1 MKLLFLVCFSL
12 LLCTNN
18 LVAQAN
24 LGKKMLEDYKQADVQ
39 SYCWTKHGYS
49 SNDEKYPKEWDKQ
62 SAIFLRYEKKY
73 EIRFVKA
80 VAYVSGAKMHVSYI
94 SHYRIKILDE
104 AALEYFS
111 EVYYSSGA
119 HGGYTMYEDTRDK
132 EFLNIKIIKPSGKE
146 IVVDE
151 KEIIEDEDGQ
161 RKVAVPNLEVG
172 DVLDYALYTH
182 DLATSFFYG
191 VIDDYTLNRAYPI
204 KDFNYTV
211 VTDEDWDVQ
220 FTSGQHEIKLSEK
233 RLNKSCYEF
242 SIKKENVEKINST
255 RWNYYYQT
263 GPYIRMYV
271 GYSDNNMILR
281 TKKGDQLHT
290 SSLKSED
297 IIEQYRAYYEK
308 NKRAGNEYS
317 AFKGYLKRKYK
328 KEEVPQI
335 KVLEELYYYMRHH
348 FINKH
353 YVYDR
358 YYGGDA
364 NSFRKVSNL
373 EFTGH
378 IIYALRKLKIPYDIV
393 VVVGRQSGDIEDVIN
408 KNQTD
413 YLIRAKL
420 DNSKVY
426 FYRPNPYTRFNHFP
440 FEIENAEGFV
450 VEAESQKGS
459 KLVTKKALLPASDYK
474 TNISKHE
481 TEVSFKEGD
490 MMVLRANSKVM
501 HTGHQIESYQYD
513 VVNWMDM
520 IWKENELYKT
530 KMWGHPSKDKSEDM
544 KNYMQAQEDQREA
557 AMESIA
563 KSHFDL
569 EGDNTKL
576 IAYEGLT
583 TANTIDEK
591 SLEYTFDCELSEL
604 VKKVGPNYVI
614 KAGRLVGGQLIL
626 SEEEMEREV
635 DVHMNFPRGYEY
647 VINITI
653 PEGYEVKGLSNFTN
667 DIDNET
673 GILKSEASLKGN
685 VLTITFNKYYKN
697 NYEPVKNWDK
707 MKAFLIP
714 GGEFLTKEIL
724 LKKKRS

>member
-1 MKLLFLVCFSL
+1 MKILFLVCFSFFLCQMDLSAQEDLSDL
-12 LLCTNN
+12 L
-18 LVAQAN
+18 
-24 LGKKMLEDYKQADVQ
+24 LEDYEQEDVQ
-39 SYCWTKHGYS
+39 TYCWDLHGYS
-49 SNDEKYPKEWDKQ
+49 TDDENYPEDWNNQ
-62 SAIFLRYEKKY
+62 SAIFLRYERKY
-73 EIRFVKA
+73 EIRFIKA
-80 VAYVSGAKMHVSYI
+80 ISYVSGAKMHVSYI

-104 AALEYFS
+104 AALERFS
-111 EVYYSSGA
+111 EVYYVGGA
-119 HGGYTMYEDTRDK
+119 HGGYNMYDDTRDK
-132 EFLNIKIIKPSGKE
+132 EFMNIKIIKPDGKE
-146 IVVDE
+146 IVVGN
-151 KEIIEDEDGQ
+151 KEIIEDDDGQ

-172 DVLDYALYTH
+172 DILDYALYTH

-191 VIDDYTLNRAYPI
+191 VIDEFTLNRAYPI
-204 KDFNYTV
+204 KDFNYSV
-211 VTDEDWDVQ
+211 ITDEDWDVQ
-220 FTSGQHEIKLSEK
+220 FTSGQHEITLSEK
-233 RLNKSCYEF
+233 ELGAEAFEF
-242 SIKKENVEKINST
+242 SIHKENVEKINST

-271 GYSDNNMILR
+271 GYSDNNMVLR
-281 TKKGDQLHT
+281 KEKGDQLHT

-297 IIEQYRAYYEK
+297 IIDQYKAYYEK
-308 NKRAGNEYS
+308 SRSAANEYA
-317 AFKGYLKRKYK
+317 AFRGYLKRKYK
-328 KEEVPQI
+328 KEEVPQV

-348 FINKH
+348 FTNKH

-358 YYGGDA
+358 YYGDA
-364 NSFRKVSNL
+364 NSFRKLSNL

-393 VVVGRQSGDIEDVIN
+393 VVVGRQSGNIEDVIN

-420 DNSKVY
+420 ESSNIY
-426 FYRPNPYTRFNHFP
+426 FYRPHPYTRFNHFP
-440 FEIENAEGFV
+440 YEIENAEGYV
-450 VEAESQKGS
+450 VEAETQRGR
-459 KLVTKKALLPASDYK
+459 KLTTKTALLPASDYK
-474 TNISKHE
+474 SNISKHK
-481 TEVSFKEGD
+481 TKVSFKEDD
-490 MMVLRANSKVM
+490 MMVLRANSKAT
-501 HTGHQIESYQYD
+501 HTGHQIEAYQYD
-513 VVNWMDM
+513 VVDWMDM
-520 IWKENELYKT
+520 IWNENKLYKT
-530 KMWGHPSKDKSEDM
+530 KLWGHPSKDKSTDM
-544 KNYMQAQEDQREA
+544 KNYVQAQEDEREK

-563 KSHFDL
+563 KGHFDL
-569 EGDNTKL
+569 EGDNTEL

-591 SLEYTFDCELSEL
+591 SLEYTFDCELSDL

-626 SEEEMEREV
+626 NEDEMEREV

-647 VINITI
+647 IIEITI
-653 PEGYEVKGLSNFTN
+653 PEGYEVKGLDNFTN

-673 GILKSEASLKGN
+673 GSLKSAASLNGN
-685 VLTITFNKYYKN
+685 ILTITFNKYYKH

>member
-1 MKLLFLVCFSL
+1 MKLLLLVCLSL
-12 LLCTNN
+12 LLYSTN
-18 LVAQAN
+18 LLAQED
-24 LGKKMLEDYKQADVQ
+24 LSTIMLEDYSQENVQ
-39 SYCWTKHGYS
+39 QHCWTDHAYS
-49 SNDEKYPKEWDKQ
+49 KEDENYPEEWNNQ
-62 SAIFLRYEKKY
+62 SAVFLRYEKKY
-73 EIRFVKA
+73 EVRFVKA
-80 VAYVSGAKMHVSYI
+80 VAYVAGAKMHVSYI

-119 HGGYTMYEDTRDK
+119 HGGYNMYEDTRDK
-132 EFLNIKIIKPSGKE
+132 EFLNIKIIKPDGKE

-151 KEIIEDEDGQ
+151 KEILEDEDGE

-191 VIDDYTLNRAYPI
+191 VIDEFTLNRAYPI

-220 FTSGQHEIKLSEK
+220 FTSGQHEISLSEK
-233 RLNKSCYEF
+233 ELGVNYYEF
-242 SIKKENVEKINST
+242 SIKKNEIEKINAT

-271 GYSDNNMILR
+271 GYSDNNMVLR
-281 TKKGDQLHT
+281 ARKGEQLHT
-290 SSLKSED
+290 SSLKSKD

-308 NKRAGNEYS
+308 SRSAANEYA
-317 AFKGYLKRKYK
+317 AFRGYLKRKYK

-348 FINKH
+348 FTNKH

-358 YYGGDA
+358 YYGNA
-364 NSFRKVSNL
+364 NSFRKLSNL

-413 YLIRAKL
+413 YLIQAKL
-420 DNSKVY
+420 EDSKVY

-440 FEIENAEGFV
+440 HEIENAEGYV
-450 VEAESQKGS
+450 VEAKSQRGNQ
-459 KLVTKKALLPASDYK
+459 LVTKTALLPASNYK
-474 TNISKHE
+474 ANISKHE
-481 TEVSFKEGD
+481 TKVSFKEDD
-490 MMVLRANSKVM
+490 MMVLNVNSKAI
-501 HTGHQIESYQYD
+501 HTGHHIESYQYD
-513 VVNWMDM
+513 VVDWMDM
-520 IWKENELYKT
+520 IWEENKLYKT
-530 KMWGHPSKDKSEDM
+530 KMWGHPSKDKSEEM
-544 KNYMQAQEDQREA
+544 KNYMQAQEDEREK
-557 AMESIA
+557 AMKSIA
-563 KSHFDL
+563 KNHFDL
-569 EGDNTKL
+569 EGDNAKL
-576 IAYEGLT
+576 IDYKGLT

-635 DVHMNFPRGYEY
+635 DIHMNFPRAYEY
-647 VINITI
+647 VIEITI
-653 PEGYEVKGLSNFTN
+653 PEGYEVKGLNNFSNT
-667 DIDNET
+667 IDNET
-673 GILKSEASLKGN
+673 GGLKSSATLEGN
-685 VLTITFNKYYKN
+685 TLTILFNKYYKN
-697 NYEPVKNWDK
+697 NYEPVENWDK
-707 MKAFLIP
+707 MKEFLIP

>member
-1 MKLLFLVCFSL
+1 MKVLFLVFFTL
-12 LLCTNN
+12 LLCSNQAF
-18 LVAQAN
+18 AQED
-24 LGKKMLEDYKQADVQ
+24 LSDIMLEDCTQEQVQ
-39 SYCWTKHGYS
+39 SYCWDVHGYKK
-49 SNDEKYPKEWDKQ
+49 EKATYPKDWDNQ
-62 SAIFLRYEKKY
+62 SAIFLRYEKRY
-73 EIRFVKA
+73 EIRFVEG

-104 AALEYFS
+104 AALERFS
-111 EVYYSSGA
+111 EVYYVSGA
-119 HGGYTMYEDTRDK
+119 HGGYNMYEDTRDK
-132 EFLNIKIIKPSGKE
+132 EFMNIKIIKPDGKE
-146 IVVDE
+146 IIVDN
-151 KEIIEDEDGQ
+151 KEIIEDDDGQ

-172 DVLDYALYTH
+172 DILDYALYTH

-191 VIDDYTLNRAYPI
+191 VIDEFTLNRAYPI
-204 KDFNYTV
+204 KDFNYSVITN
-211 VTDEDWDVQ
+211 EDWDVQ
-220 FTSGQHEIKLSEK
+220 FTSGQHEISLKETVINNKLF
-233 RLNKSCYEF
+233 EF
-242 SIKKENVEKINST
+242 SIHKENVEKINSP

-271 GYSDNNMILR
+271 GYSDNNLELR
-281 TKKGDQLHT
+281 NEKGGQLHT
-290 SSLKSED
+290 SSLESED

-308 NKRAGNEYS
+308 NKSAANEYA
-317 AFKGYLKRKYK
+317 AFKGYLNRKYK
-328 KEEVPQI
+328 KEEVPQV

-348 FINKH
+348 FTNKH

-358 YYGGDA
+358 YNGDA
-364 NSFRKVSNL
+364 SSYRKLSNL

-393 VVVGRQSGDIEDVIN
+393 VVVGRQSGNIEDVIN

-420 DNSKVY
+420 ENSEIY

-440 FEIENAEGFV
+440 PEIENAEGYV
-450 VEAESQKGS
+450 VEAESQRGK
-459 KLVTKKALLPASDYK
+459 KLTTKTALLPASDY
-474 TNISKHE
+474 TSNISKHE
-481 TEVSFKEGD
+481 TKVSFKEDD
-490 MMVLRANSKVM
+490 MMVLRVNSKAI
-501 HTGHQIESYQYD
+501 HTGHQIENYQYD
-513 VVNWMDM
+513 VVDWMEM
-520 IWKENELYKT
+520 IWSENKRYKT
-530 KMWGHPSKDKSEDM
+530 KLWGHPSKDKSKDM
-544 KNYMQAQEDQREA
+544 QNYMQAQVDEREA

-563 KSHFDL
+563 TAHFDL

-576 IAYEGLT
+576 IDYKGLT
-583 TANTIDEK
+583 TANTIDEQ

-626 SEEEMEREV
+626 NEEEMEREV

-647 VINITI
+647 VIEITI
-653 PEGYEVKGLSNFTN
+653 PEGYEVKGLNNFTN
-667 DIDNET
+667 NIDNET
-673 GILKSEASLKGN
+673 GSLKSVATLEGN
-685 VLTITFNKYYKN
+685 ILTITFNKYYKH
-697 NYEPVKNWDK
+697 NYEPAKNWDK

>member
-1 MKLLFLVCFSL
+1 MKLLFLVCFGL
-12 LLCTNN
+12 LLGSTN
-18 LVAQAN
+18 LLAQQD
-24 LGKKMLEDYKQADVQ
+24 LSEILLEDYTQEDVQ
-39 SYCWTKHGYS
+39 QHCWNDHGYTS
-49 SNDEKYPKEWDKQ
+49 AEETYPKEWDNQ

-73 EIRFVKA
+73 EIRFINA
-80 VAYVSGAKMHVSYI
+80 VAYVAGAKMHVSYI

-104 AALEYFS
+104 AALENFS

-119 HGGYTMYEDTRDK
+119 HGGYNMNEDTRDK
-132 EFLNIKIIKPSGKE
+132 EFLNIKIIKPDGTE

-151 KEIIEDEDGQ
+151 KEILEDDDGQ

-172 DVLDYALYTH
+172 DILDYALYTH

-191 VIDDYTLNRAYPI
+191 VIDEFTLNRAYPI

-220 FTSGQHEIKLSEK
+220 FTSGQHEISLSEEK
-233 RLNKSCYEF
+233 LAAESFQF
-242 SIKKENVEKINST
+242 SIHKENVEKITST
-255 RWNYYYQT
+255 RWNYPYQT

-271 GYSDNNMILR
+271 GYSDDNLTLR
-281 TKKGDQLHT
+281 DKKGEQLHT

-297 IIEQYRAYYEK
+297 IIEQYKTYYQK
-308 NKRAGNEYS
+308 DKSAANEYG
-317 AFKGYLKRKYK
+317 AFRGYLKRKYK
-328 KEEVPQI
+328 KEEVSQV

-348 FINKH
+348 FTNKH

-358 YYGGDA
+358 YYGNA
-364 NSFRKVSNL
+364 RSYRKLSNI

-378 IIYALRKLKIPYDIV
+378 IIYALSKLKIPYDIV
-393 VVVGRQSGDIEDVIN
+393 VVVGRGSGDIEDVIN

-420 DNSKVY
+420 EDSNIY

-440 FEIENAEGFV
+440 PSIEGAEGYV
-450 VEAESQKGS
+450 VEAESQKGR

-474 TNISKHE
+474 TNISRHE
-481 TEVSFKEGD
+481 TKVSFKEDD
-490 MMVLRANSKVM
+490 MMVLNVNSKAI
-501 HTGHQIESYQYD
+501 HTGHQIETYQYD
-513 VVNWMDM
+513 VVDWMDM
-520 IWKENELYKT
+520 IWNENTLYKT
-530 KMWGHPSKDKSEDM
+530 KLWGHPSKDKSENM
-544 KNYMQAQEDQREA
+544 KNYMQAQEDERKA

-563 KSHFDL
+563 KNHFDL
-569 EGDNTKL
+569 AGDNTKL
-576 IAYEGLT
+576 IAYEDLT

-591 SLEYTFDCELSEL
+591 SLEYTFDCELSNL

-626 SEEEMEREV
+626 NEDEMEREV
-635 DVHMNFPRGYEY
+635 DVHMNFPRGFEY
-647 VINITI
+647 VIEITV
-653 PEGYEVKGLSNFTN
+653 PEGYEVKGLSNFSN
-667 DIDNET
+667 EVDNET
-673 GILKSEASLKGN
+673 GSIKSAASLEGN
-685 VLTITFNKYYKN
+685 ILTITFNKYYKN

-714 GGEFLTKEIL
+714 GGEFLRKEIL

>member
-1 MKLLFLVCFSL
+1 MKLLLLVCLSL
-12 LLCTNN
+12 LLYSTN
-18 LVAQAN
+18 LVAQED
-24 LGKKMLEDYKQADVQ
+24 LSTIMLEDYNQENVQ
-39 SYCWTKHGYS
+39 QYCWTDHAYS
-49 SNDEKYPKEWDKQ
+49 KEDESYPEEWNNQ
-62 SAIFLRYEKKY
+62 SAVFLRYEKKY
-73 EIRFVKA
+73 EVRFVKA
-80 VAYVSGAKMHVSYI
+80 VAYVAGAKMHVSYI

-119 HGGYTMYEDTRDK
+119 HGGYNMYEDTRDK
-132 EFLNIKIIKPSGKE
+132 EFLNIKIIKPDGKE

-151 KEIIEDEDGQ
+151 KEILEDEDGE

-191 VIDDYTLNRAYPI
+191 VIDEFTLNRAYPI

-211 VTDEDWDVQ
+211 VTDENWDVQ
-220 FTSGQHEIKLSEK
+220 FTSGQHKISLSEK
-233 RLNKSCYEF
+233 ELGVKYYEF
-242 SIKKENVEKINST
+242 SIKKDEVEKINAT

-271 GYSDNNMILR
+271 GYSDNNMVLR
-281 TKKGDQLHT
+281 TRKGEQLHT
-290 SSLKSED
+290 SSLKSKD

-308 NKRAGNEYS
+308 SRSAANEYA
-317 AFKGYLKRKYK
+317 AFRGYLKRKYK
-328 KEEVPQI
+328 KEEVPQV

-348 FINKH
+348 FTNKH

-358 YYGGDA
+358 YYGDA
-364 NSFRKVSNL
+364 NSFRKLSNL

-393 VVVGRQSGDIEDVIN
+393 VVVGRQSGAIEDVIN

-413 YLIRAKL
+413 YLIRANIE
-420 DNSKVY
+420 NSKVY
-426 FYRPNPYTRFNHFP
+426 FYRPHPYTRFNHFP
-440 FEIENAEGFV
+440 YEIENAEGYV
-450 VEAESQKGS
+450 VEAKSQRGNQ
-459 KLVTKKALLPASDYK
+459 LVTKKTLLPASDYMK
-474 TNISKHE
+474 NISRHE
-481 TEVSFKEGD
+481 TKVSFKEDD
-490 MMVLRANSKVM
+490 MMVLNVNSKAI
-501 HTGHQIESYQYD
+501 HTGHQIEDYQYD

-520 IWKENELYKT
+520 IWKENKLYKT
-530 KMWGHPSKDKSEDM
+530 KLWGHPSKDDSEDM
-544 KNYMQAQEDQREA
+544 KNYMQAQEDERKT

-563 KSHFDL
+563 KNHFDL

-576 IAYEGLT
+576 IAYKNLT

-626 SEEEMEREV
+626 NEEEMEREV
-635 DVHMNFPRGYEY
+635 DVHMNFPRGFEYE
-647 VINITI
+647 IEITI
-653 PEGYEVKGLSNFTN
+653 PEGYEVKGLSNFAN
-667 DIDNET
+667 EIDNET
-673 GILKSEASLKGN
+673 GSLKSKATLEGN
-685 VLTITFNKYYKN
+685 ILTITFNKYYKN
-697 NYEPVKNWDK
+697 NYEPVENWDK